1 MLQFLD
7 FLAKTPQID
16 KVHDRTDNTA
26 VFEYVSLAVG
36 NFNKIRCSRKFG
48 FVFVRQK
55 LADSFRQP
63 GIKTFIGNSAINN
76 ADFDFRRKSRN
87 LGNVFFRKFFG
98 HRSEYPARQRISA
111 QFVNQTAAVVR
122 RADLYDSPDS
132 KFLLPRSV
140 NTEQLA
146 QQDSADAGRNK
157 RNFFGVFH
165 IVKQKIN
172 WRTCDSMLHC
182 MEG

>member
-87 LGNVFFRKFFG
+87 LGKFS
-98 HRSEYPARQRISA
+98 SESSSVIGPNTSA
-111 QFVNQTAAVVR
+111 
-122 RADLYDSPDS
+122 
-132 KFLLPRSV
+132 
-140 NTEQLA
+140 
-146 QQDSADAGRNK
+146 SADFRLN
-157 RNFFGVFH
+157 
-165 IVKQKIN
+165 
-172 WRTCDSMLHC
+172 L
-182 MEG
+182 